1 MPTLQVKTGLK
12 LVLKLPEAR
21 DSGTGL
27 GRRFWAVFK
36 GPDGVFF
43 LWSDEEI
50 LGCHGLMRFYDV
62 LYGLIWMI
70 MVKITGSMGW
80 NGIYLSIGP
89 ILSYPI
95 LSYPILSIYIYIYI
109 CMPQND
115 YLYEQWLLNPGW
127 LMSSEIGWL
136 YWPISR
142 DDQNP
147 LGESCS
153 QATLPGSGVYLSV
166 LFMRVE
172 IEWNRQNF
180 NF

>member
-21 DSGTGL
+21 DSWTGL

-95 LSYPILSIYIYIYI
+95 LSYPILSIYIYIY
-109 CMPQND
+109 MHAT
-115 YLYEQWLLNPGW
+115 EWLFIWTMAAKPRLVDEFRDWLVVLTNISGW
-127 LMSSEIGWL
+127 SESIGGILFSSNTAWV
-136 YWPISR
+136 W
-142 DDQNP
+142 
-147 LGESCS
+147 
-153 QATLPGSGVYLSV
+153 GVFVCLVYAC
-166 LFMRVE
+166 R
-172 IEWNRQNF
+172 NRMK
-180 NF
+180 